1 MVKMKINNPTLEKIA
16 VKKDQYPAEN
26 LKEIALAGRSNVG
39 KSSFI
44 NTLINRKNLARTS
57 SQPGKTRTIN
67 FYNIDDK
74 FRLVDLPGYGYAK
87 VSKSEREKWA
97 GYINS
102 YLSERKNLVDVF
114 LVIDFRHGPTELDLI
129 MYDYIIQNGFSGTV
143 IANKFDKVKK
153 SQQAKNL
160 KMIYDK
166 FGIRDKSLIIPF
178 SSETKYNKDLVLKKL
193 DQLIEE

>member
-16 VKKDQYPAEN
+16 VKKSQYPAEN

-44 NTLINRKNLARTS
+44 NTLINRKNLARIS

-114 LVIDFRHGPTELDLI
+114 LVIDFRHGPTELDLV

-143 IANKFDKVKK
+143 IASKFDKVKK

-166 FGIRDKSLIIPF
+166 FGITDKSLIIPF